1 MNTIDELII
10 DAVLR
15 WENDSSTNA
24 EIGLSW
30 VDGGEDRLRKDT
42 DDIIFHDGYVEIIH
56 SAMIGNK
63 KDTTKV
69 FIPSLEIEYI
79 TIYDKEELV
88 E

>member
-1 MNTIDELII
+1 MDTIDELII
-10 DAVLR
+10 DAVLK

-30 VDGGEDRLRKDT
+30 VGGGEDRLRKDT
-42 DDIIFHDGYVEIIH
+42 DNILFHDGYVEIIH
-56 SAMIGNK
+56 SAMIETK
-63 KDTTKV
+63 KDITRL
-69 FIPSLEIEYI
+69 FIPSSAIGYI

>member
-1 MNTIDELII
+1 MNTIDEIII
-10 DAVLR
+10 DAVLK

-30 VDGGEDRLRKDT
+30 AGGGEDRLRKDT
-42 DDIIFHDGYVEIIH
+42 DDIIFHDGYVEIIR
-56 SAMIGNK
+56 SVMTGTK
-63 KDTTKV
+63 KDITIL

>member
-56 SAMIGNK
+56 YAMIGNK
-63 KDTTKV
+63 KDSTKV
-69 FIPSLEIEYI
+69 FIASLEIEYI